1 MKISRTNLRRLI
13 NEIIDPVS
21 GKIKV
26 YHMFGKDKQV
36 KAGGHR
42 DEMPKELVIDRV
54 KAIMKNGFIP
64 GEQLWYGKGMYGVDA
79 NQFRDLSTSRAGDY
93 GNYALEFE
101 IKDFTRYLIFDYK
114 KAKEVKGEKYR
125 LIDQFAAL
133 GIGPE
138 TFIVDS
144 SYTRIPPGG
153 EPIRVTVKKNV
164 REFSEDVDIY
174 NEEDIL
180 DNDQLMEDIG
190 DQPWIKK
197 LNIHGCFVRGFFVC
211 WDLKSVVLTGYCD
224 DISSGEIKPLPNISM
239 T

>member
-1 MKISRTNLRRLI
+1 MKISRTYLRRLI

-26 YHMFGKDKQV
+26 YHMFGKDRHVQKGQ
-36 KAGGHR
+36 R
-42 DEMPKELVIDRV
+42 YEMPKELVLDRV

-64 GEQLWYGKGMYGVDA
+64 GDTLRYGKGMYGVDA
-79 NQFRDLSTSRAGDY
+79 NQFRDLSNSNAGDY

-101 IKDFTRYLIFDYK
+101 IKDFTRYLVFDYE

-138 TFIVDS
+138 TFLVET
-144 SYTRIPPGG
+144 SYTRRPPGG
-153 EPIRVTVKKNV
+153 EPIRVTNKKTV
-164 REFSEDVDIY
+164 REFSEDVDMY
-174 NEEDIL
+174 NEEDEL
-180 DNDQLMEDIG
+180 GNDQLKEDIAG
-190 DQPWIKK
+190 RPWIKN
-197 LNIHGCFVRGFFVC
+197 LDIHGCFVRGFFVC

-224 DISSGEIKPLPNISM
+224 DNSKGEIKPLPRIEM
-239 T
+239 K